1 MGIGTESIQIGIIDD
16 DHIYQFTCK
25 HIISSLKLSIELESF
40 QDGEDALDYFKTNK
54 SNSVHLPIN
63 LLLDINMPKV
73 DGWAFLEA
81 FKEIHNRLTKKVK
94 IYLVSSSI
102 DESDTLRASEI
113 PLLSGYIFKPM
124 SKEKILK
131 VLNALIS

>member
-1 MGIGTESIQIGIIDD
+1 
-16 DHIYQFTCK
+16 
-25 HIISSLKLSIELESF
+25 
-40 QDGEDALDYFKTNK
+40 
-54 SNSVHLPIN
+54 
-63 LLLDINMPKV
+63 MPKV
-73 DGWAFLEA
+73 DGWAFLES

-94 IYLVSSSI
+94 IYLVSSSS

-113 PLLSGYIFKPM
+113 PLLSGYICKPI